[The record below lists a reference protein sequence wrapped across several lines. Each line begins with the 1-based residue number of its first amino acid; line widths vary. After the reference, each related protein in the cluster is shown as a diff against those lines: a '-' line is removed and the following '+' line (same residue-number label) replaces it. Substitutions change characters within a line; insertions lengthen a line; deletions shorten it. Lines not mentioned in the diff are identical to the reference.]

1 MKAFFVAINLLYGI
15 PGLLL
20 GIAAASNA
28 PQNPVAAAL
37 GITIGGLAIACLWL
51 ASETVGK
58 GGATSTPIA

>member
-20 GIAAASNA
+20 GIAAASNLT
-28 PQNPVAAAL
+28 QNPVAAVL

-51 ASETVGK
+51 AREAVSNDRD
-58 GGATSTPIA
+58 TPSPMP